1 MDASTPHGHL
11 SVQVEGAH
19 PPEVRFS
26 FGQQPTRSA
35 WSFLA
40 SAGFDVAL
48 VLLFVLLGR
57 IPHKAPAPVPHD
69 LHDEIVW
76 LDQKGPSG
84 GGGGGGQQAPPVLPP
99 KPVDPVVPV
108 VQAAPVVAPTVIQPE
123 QVDVVDLTAALID
136 LPGTTAA
143 PGSLG
148 IGGGAGTG
156 SGGGFGSGTGSGVG
170 PGSGGGT
177 GGGVY
182 QAGNGVTSPV
192 PISVPK
198 PKYTAE
204 AMKAKLQGIAR
215 VRCVVQ
221 PNGICTDIAIEHSLD
236 ATMGLDQEAINSVK
250 LWRFKP
256 GMRLGQAVPVQVM
269 IDVEFALR

>member
-40 SAGFDVAL
+40 SAAFDVAL

-57 IPHKAPAPVPHD
+57 IPHKAPAPVTRD

-84 GGGGGGQQAPPVLPP
+84 GGGGGGQQAPVLAP
-99 KPVDPVVPV
+99 KPAAPGVPV
-108 VQAAPVVAPTVIQPE
+108 VQAAPVVAPTVIEPE
-123 QVDVVDLTAALID
+123 KVDVVDLTTALID

-143 PGSLG
+143 PGSIG

-156 SGGGFGSGTGSGVG
+156 TGGGFGSGTGSGVG
-170 PGSGGGT
+170 PGS
-177 GGGVY
+177 
-182 QAGNGVTSPV
+182 
-192 PISVPK
+192 
-198 PKYTAE
+198 
-204 AMKAKLQGIAR
+204 
-215 VRCVVQ
+215 
-221 PNGICTDIAIEHSLD
+221 
-236 ATMGLDQEAINSVK
+236 
-250 LWRFKP
+250 
-256 GMRLGQAVPVQVM
+256 
-269 IDVEFALR
+269 